1 MNDYRIGVAFFK
13 DSIKGENGIAYS
25 KKNLLEKVDN
35 IYDLDDKIIWFTNIR
50 SELDFPVHI
59 KKNNF
64 FTESTTS
71 IIYQKGM
78 KNEPIESIV
87 KELFNLYLKII
98 DKIYNIYNVDIN
110 EERLSLALNKS
121 YKTKKYNVK
130 DEKITKKLE
139 NNVSA
144 ELTSVKRNKNKKQL
158 FLTTNKY
165 KYFKRICKTMFP
177 IGIWKHLKYDD
188 LKKRDK
194 NWYNKI
200 SKKHHFL
207 ISAKLTKI
215 NPSLNSILPYKYKNS
230 KVWINNYEYDF
241 LKNYCNIFI
250 DEMLI
255 SKQKVYL
262 ESIQEK
268 KLYKIKPYEETYL
281 SNSIAATVYINS
293 FLEQDNIISYWL
305 KIQDKTNML
314 KIAFIFS
321 KMEIDVLS
329 YGSGSI
335 LVSYENTKEE
345 INKIISICDKLNLN
359 YPLELL
365 SLY

>member
-25 KKNLLEKVDN
+25 KTNLLEKVDN
-35 IYDLDDKIIWFTNIR
+35 INDLDDKIIWFTNIR
-50 SELDFPVHI
+50 SELEFPLKI

-64 FTESTTS
+64 FTESMTS

-78 KNEPIESIV
+78 KNEPLESIV
-87 KELFNLYLKII
+87 KELFDLYLKII
-98 DKIYNIYNVDIN
+98 NNISKEYNVDID
-110 EERLSLALNKS
+110 EERFSLSLNKS
-121 YKTKKYNVK
+121 YKIKKYNIK
-130 DEKITKKLE
+130 EEKIIEKLE

-165 KYFKRICKTMFP
+165 NYFKKICKTMFP
-177 IGIWKHLKYDD
+177 IGIWKHLKYNDI
-188 LKKRDK
+188 KNKDK
-194 NWYNKI
+194 EWFNNI
-200 SKKHHFL
+200 SKKYHFI
-207 ISAKLTKI
+207 ISVKITKI
-215 NPSLNSILPYKYKNS
+215 NPALNSILPYKYKNS
-230 KVWINNYEYDF
+230 KVWINNYEYEF

-262 ESIQEK
+262 ESIQQK
-268 KLYKIKPYEETYL
+268 KLYKVKPYEETYL
-281 SNSIAATVYINS
+281 SNSIAATIYMNS
-293 FLEQDNIISYWL
+293 FLENNNIMSYWL

-321 KMEIDVLS
+321 KMNIDVLS
-329 YGSGSI
+329 YGSGSVLI
-335 LVSYENTKEE
+335 SYDNTKEE